1 MTKHT
6 ETYYNS
12 KKKRQ
17 QIDAL
22 LHANAAYQAQHTC
35 VGNSP
40 SKKNEMTI
48 TQGNNFLDL
57 IAVQYQMKDLDTS
70 QGMIL
75 GLAMQKTFN
84 QIKGS

>member
-22 LHANAAYQAQHTC
+22 LHSNAAYQAQHTC

-40 SKKNEMTI
+40 SKKKEIDRYCNRE
-48 TQGNNFLDL
+48 FLYP
-57 IAVQYQMKDLDTS
+57 IKDIDES
-70 QGMIL
+70 FY
-75 GLAMQKTFN
+75 KS
-84 QIKGS
+84 IKIQND